1 MISYC
6 LSVISIRSIILS
18 TLLFFFV
25 NPIYTQE
32 GSKIDLKNVDVSTNR
47 LPTIILFGGEYTIRD
62 RDKFLE
68 SLLKSQ
74 FYRSDLKILINL
86 QEFISKREFS
96 FKHEGAVRININSR
110 KLQNQNRY
118 NSQLQSSTY
127 VSSFLRR
134 VKSVRIDSSLE
145 RRALKDEINLI
156 QKQIDSLDL
165 IISYDS
171 INVEHKDSKIF
182 KKLYRKQN
190 QKIRKLENT
199 SAIEISIFTK

>member
-1 MISYC
+1 M
-6 LSVISIRSIILS
+6 RSIILS

-25 NPIYTQE
+25 TPIYTQE

-47 LPTIILFGGEYTIRD
+47 LPTIILFGGEYTIRE

-74 FYRSDLKILINL
+74 FYKSDLKILINL

-134 VKSVRIDSSLE
+134 VKSVRIDSSLTGILE
-145 RRALKDEINLI
+145 RRAIKKEIKLI
-156 QKQIDSLDL
+156 QEQIDSLDVE
-165 IISYDS
+165 ISNDN
-171 INVEHKDSKIF
+171 IEVKLKDSKIF

-190 QKIRKLENT
+190 QKIRKLQNI
-199 SAIEISIFTK
+199 SVLEISIFTE

>member
-1 MISYC
+1 M
-6 LSVISIRSIILS
+6 RSIILS

-25 NPIYTQE
+25 TRIYTQE

-74 FYRSDLKILINL
+74 FYSTDLKILINL

-96 FKHEGAVRININSR
+96 FKHQGAVRININSR

-127 VSSFLRR
+127 VSSFLRK
-134 VKSVRIDSSLE
+134 VNSVRIDSSLE
-145 RRALKDEINLI
+145 RRALKNEINFI

-165 IISYDS
+165 TIGYDS
-171 INVEHKDSKIF
+171 INFELKDSKIF

-199 SAIEISIFTK
+199 PAIEISIFTEYLTQN